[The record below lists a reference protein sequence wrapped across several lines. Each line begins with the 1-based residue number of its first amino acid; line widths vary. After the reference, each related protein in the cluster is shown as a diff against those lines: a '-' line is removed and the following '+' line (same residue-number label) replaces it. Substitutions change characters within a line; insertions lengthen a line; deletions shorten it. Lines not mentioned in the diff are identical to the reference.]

1 MDHPTDPWE
10 GRVLANFMEA
20 GRLVQIPARRKKRM
34 IVLRWL
40 ADHFRP
46 GERYTE
52 AQVNELIGRYHEDF
66 ALLRRL
72 MVDEE
77 LMQRARGL
85 YWRAG
90 TLPYP
95 SAPASAVAAMAAH
108 VLRGSVPQPEPGT
121 PRRHA

>member
-1 MDHPTDPWE
+1 MHHPTDPRE
-10 GRVLANFMEA
+10 GRVLANFMDA

-77 LMQRARGL
+77 LMQRAQGL

-95 SAPASAVAAMAAH
+95 TTPAFGLAAILAPT
-108 VLRGSVPQPEPGT
+108 LRRSLRESQPGT

>member
-1 MDHPTDPWE
+1 VTRRWE
-10 GRVLANFMEA
+10 EYVLRNFMVD

-34 IVLRWL
+34 VVLAWL

-52 AQVNELIGRYHEDF
+52 AQINEIISRYHDDF

-90 TLPYP
+90 TLP
-95 SAPASAVAAMAAH
+95 APD
-108 VLRGSVPQPEPGT
+108 
-121 PRRHA
+121 